1 MEKFKRSLER
11 FRKSFEKFKEIV
23 TNPAL
28 DSLFKDEFLVEITTK
43 RFEYTFESMW
53 KVSKEF
59 LRLQGIECNSPKSC
73 FRELIKEGKVSE
85 DLEET
90 LAKLIILR
98 NELVHVYDEKMA
110 NRIYKEIKKDE
121 ILGAIEKVLDG
132 LMKEDKF

>member
-1 MEKFKRSLER
+1 MER
-11 FRKSFEKFKEIV
+11 FRESFEKFKEIV

-53 KVSKEF
+53 KATKEF
-59 LRLQGIECNSPKSC
+59 LRLQGIECNSAKSC
-73 FRELIKEGKVSE
+73 FRELIKEGKVDE
-85 DLEET
+85 NLEET

-98 NELVHVYDEKMA
+98 NELVHVYDEEMA

-121 ILGAIEKVLDG
+121 VLGTIEKVLTG
-132 LMKEDKF
+132 LSGEAV